1 MRIDE
6 ALKQAWLKVA
16 REVVTNNPDAYTES
30 ELDSVRIGVRGYD
43 PALAERLELMIQ
55 TKKPKVKTK

>member
-6 ALKQAWLKVA
+6 SLKQAWLKVA
-16 REVVTNNPDAYTES
+16 REVVTNSPDAYTRS
-30 ELDSVRIGVRGYD
+30 ELDSVRIGVRGHD
-43 PALAERLELMIQ
+43 PALAERVELMIQ

>member
-16 REVVTNNPDAYTES
+16 REVVTNTPDAYTVS

-43 PALAERLELMIQ
+43 PALAERVELMIQ
-55 TKKPKVKTK
+55 TKKPKVK

>member
-16 REVVTNNPDAYTES
+16 REVVTNTPDAYTRS
-30 ELDSVRIGVRGYD
+30 ELESVRIGVRGYD
-43 PALAERLELMIQ
+43 PALAERVELMIQ